1 MIKRKLNNISWERYS
16 GLAASWD
23 RELAGLS
30 GSFYQSYGW
39 GEVKK
44 ASGWEPIRLVAKVNG
59 CIIALIAGL
68 LKRKGPVAVF
78 WVPGGPAG
86 DIGVLNSTFHEVLI
100 NICQTRLLYCRIGS
114 LRKEELVD
122 IDCLTGEGWVRPK
135 VQLSSGLTMHY
146 SLADGEAE
154 RLEKVSGNWRHN
166 LKRSMRYGL
175 RIELCDS
182 PKVAEISALYRE
194 MEGIKSLKVQ
204 HTDNELSQLFSN
216 CSDNIILYQCRD
228 EEGHLLAIRAAA
240 YCGSSAMD
248 LLAVAG
254 ARARRVYASH
264 ATLWALLNHC
274 SQAGLTEYDLSGVD
288 PIANKGVYDFKH
300 GTGASLISCLGEWE
314 WASMP
319 FLRKIVNWKISRL
332 V

>member
-1 MIKRKLNNISWERYS
+1 MSEHILNNIRWERYS
-16 GLAASWD
+16 GLAEPWD
-23 RELAGLS
+23 RELDSLS

-39 GEVKK
+39 GEVKR

-59 CIIALIAGL
+59 SIIALITGL
-68 LKRKGPVAVF
+68 LKRKGPIVVF

-86 DIGVLNSTFHEVLI
+86 DIGVLNPTFHEVLT
-100 NICQTRLLYCRIGS
+100 NICKTRLLYCRIS
-114 LRKEELVD
+114 LLRQGELD
-122 IDCLTGEGWVRPK
+122 EIDCLVNSEWVRPK
-135 VQLSSGLTMHY
+135 VLLSSGLTMHY
-146 SLADGEAE
+146 SLVGEESE
-154 RLEKVSGNWRHN
+154 RLKKATGNWRHN

-175 RIELCDS
+175 RVEACDS
-182 PKVAEISALYRE
+182 PNLVEISALYRE
-194 MEGIKSLKVQ
+194 MEDIKFLKVQ
-204 HTDNELSQLFSN
+204 HTDDELAQIFAN

-228 EEGHLLAIRAAA
+228 NEGRLLAIRAAA
-240 YCGSSAMD
+240 YCGSRAMD

-300 GTGASLISCLGEWE
+300 GTGASLINCLGEWE
-314 WASMP
+314 WASTP